1 MWAKS
6 LRLWEH
12 KRNSDPLF
20 DAIRAAGGAEAF
32 AKREKRK
39 LEEVMYEVALWRYKH
54 DSEAF
59 CAERLKIVD
68 KNANLIPLIFN
79 NGQKKIN
86 SAIERQKIAGKP
98 VRVAL
103 LKARQ
108 FGGSTEFEAEVFKE
122 SVLRPMRQSM
132 IIAHDLDS
140 ARHLR
145 DMSARYYENYDL
157 PKPEMKKETDK
168 WWKFR
173 HVLNGKRADSHI
185 RIDTAEEL
193 STGHSL
199 TLHTLHLSE
208 IQNWRN
214 APVLVKGLFPTVPNH
229 PDTMIFMEGTGS
241 GVGDYW
247 YDFCQM
253 AKEDS
258 VWEFVFVPWFEIEDY
273 EVRFDSEEKRAD
285 FEVKLD
291 SEERLLRKES
301 ISLEKLN
308 WRRETIRSVY
318 KGDDEAFR
326 QQYPATSDEAF
337 LTSGRPVFPAIRV
350 REKISEALK
359 PLKIGYLEGVK
370 DVKFREDPK
379 GYWEI
384 WEQWPEKVENLYCLG
399 ADVAEGLAIVP
410 ELGNRGGDYSCAKIL
425 RRDYRQFVARL
436 HARLDPDLFADEL
449 LKAWKYWGCGLL
461 IESNPGGSGNVVIR
475 ALKSYPGINLLRARS
490 LSKPHEDRKE
500 EFGWKTMKDTKR
512 LLIDELLENIR
523 EENFIE
529 PSKNFW
535 YECSTYVRDEKGATN
550 AQSRKYDDEVIA
562 NAIAFQADKLMP
574 LFFKPITGA
583 EETPLSREY
592 DVPRLHNLSQAR
604 VMEENYV

>member
-1 MWAKS
+1 MK
-6 LRLWEH
+6 LWEH

-20 DAIRAAGGAEAF
+20 GGIVACGGVEAY
-32 AKREKRK
+32 AKRERRK
-39 LEEVMYEVALWRYKH
+39 AEDVHLEIALWRYRY

-59 CAERLKIVD
+59 CSERLRIVD
-68 KNANLIPLIFN
+68 KNANLVPLNFN

-86 SAIERQKIAGKP
+86 AAIEKQKIAGKP
-98 VRVAL
+98 VRIAL

-173 HVLNGKRADSHI
+173 HMLDGKRADSHI

-214 APVLVKGLFPTVPNH
+214 APILVRGLFPTVPNH

-253 AKEDS
+253 AKEDN
-258 VWEFVFVPWFEIEDY
+258 VWEFVFVPWYEIEDY
-273 EVRFDSEEKRAD
+273 EVRFDNEERRGS
-285 FEVKLD
+285 FEASLD
-291 SEERLLRKES
+291 SEERLLQKS
-301 ISLEKLN
+301 QISLEKLH

-326 QQYPATSDEAF
+326 QQYPASPDEAF
-337 LTSGRPVFPAIRV
+337 LTSGRPVFPAIKV
-350 REKISEALK
+350 REKIGEALK
-359 PLKIGYLEGVK
+359 PLKTGYLEGIK

-384 WEQWPEKVENLYCLG
+384 WEETPEKTENLYCLG
-399 ADVAEGLAIVP
+399 ADVAEGLAVVP

-425 RRDYRQFVARL
+425 RRDHRKFVARL

-475 ALKSYPGINLLRARS
+475 SLKTYPGINLLRQRS
-490 LSKPHEDRKE
+490 LNKRHEDTKE

-523 EENFIE
+523 DENFTDE
-529 PSKNFW
+529 SKNFW

-562 NAIAFQADKLMP
+562 SAIAFQADKLMP
-574 LFFKPITGA
+574 MFFKPMINV
-583 EETPLSREY
+583 EEAPLDRDYDTPRNRKSLTQS
-592 DVPRLHNLSQAR
+592 S
-604 VMEENYV
+604 VMEENLV